1 MLAYRHT
8 QIGWGMVVI
17 LLLGLLVAATV
28 AIRADLMG
36 GLTLALVAV
45 VVFAL
50 LGTMTVTLDETHLTL
65 WFGIGAFRKRIAF
78 KEIRA
83 YRPVRNPWYYGWGIR
98 WFPGG
103 WLYNVWG
110 FLAVELLLHTGTRMR
125 VGTSEPEVLIAQL
138 QRVVGNRPPLTT
150 EEIQAERRRA
160 RISILVFT
168 GAILAPF
175 AIGLTALYAF
185 TKPPTVAVSP
195 AGFSVQ
201 SGLYGEEIPL
211 ERVTGVT
218 LEQTLPRVLLRTNGL
233 AFRRTLRGHFRLAEI
248 GDGQLFVELGRPPY
262 VMVRTQNDYVIVNF
276 DDAARTRELYA
287 ELAARVGRSK

>member
-1 MLAYRHT
+1 MLEYRHT
-8 QIGWGMVVI
+8 QIGWGIVV
-17 LLLGLLVAATV
+17 LLFLGLLVAAIV

-36 GLTLALVAV
+36 GVTLALVAL

-50 LGTMTVTLDETHLTL
+50 FGTMTVTLDETHLTL

-78 KEIRA
+78 KEVRA

-110 FLAVELLLHTGTRMR
+110 FLAVELLLHTGARVR

-150 EEIQAERRRA
+150 AEIQAERRRA
-160 RISILVFT
+160 RISVLVFV
-168 GAILAPF
+168 GAILAPL
-175 AIGLTALYAF
+175 AIALTAIYLFA
-185 TKPPTVAVSP
+185 KPPTVSVSQ
-195 AGFSVQ
+195 AGFSVR

-233 AFRRTLRGHFRLAEI
+233 AFRRHLRGHFRLAEI
-248 GDGQLFVELGRPPY
+248 GDGQLFVELGSPPY
-262 VMVRTQNDYVIVNF
+262 VIVRTKTDYVIVNF

-287 ELAARVGRSK
+287 DLAARVGKY